1 MEKVHP
7 WSGQPSDRG
16 RLKNRTEV
24 SNGGW
29 GPGGAWD
36 VWSVASQRLQQRR
49 RHASLLLSSQALGQI
64 IQFRMQL
71 NISTRTYH
79 RTPGH
84 YINSTD
90 REPDNFA
97 FSAFSLQRFDTFGWG
112 SGRASR
118 IQKLSGEVLLW
129 LYVWKEVQVVCIWY
143 SWFHCIPKTH
153 NLLPHLN
160 PGCPG
165 KEAVKQV

>member
-16 RLKNRTEV
+16 RLKNRTEQNR
-24 SNGGW
+24 SFKW
-29 GPGGAWD
+29 RMRPRRCLRCLISCFSTPPA
-36 VWSVASQRLQQRR
+36 RR

-112 SGRASR
+112 SGRASGL
-118 IQKLSGEVLLW
+118 QKLSGEVLLW
-129 LYVWKEVQVVCIWY
+129 LLYVWKEVQVVCIWY
-143 SWFHCIPKTH
+143 S
-153 NLLPHLN
+153 
-160 PGCPG
+160 
-165 KEAVKQV
+165 